1 MSAKFDT
8 SSYIC
13 IIGSMYTRTI
23 IPPAQKSFFLFGPR
37 GVGKTTWAK
46 QTFPDALYFD
56 LLEPATFNKLITN
69 PQELEKFIDK
79 DYSGWVIIDEIQRVP
94 ELLNQVH
101 RLIELRKYKFL
112 LTGSSARK
120 LRKMG
125 QNLLAGR
132 ALVYHLHPLTV
143 RELGQDFDLDEMLK
157 FGGLPGVFVNDDKK
171 KFLDSYVQTYLQE
184 EIQQEGITRNLG
196 GFARFLE
203 TASFSQGSVLN
214 VSAVAREAMVERK
227 VVENYFNIL
236 EDLLTAVR
244 IPVFSKKAKRK
255 LVTHTKFYFF
265 DTGIYQTI
273 RPRGPLDRPEE
284 IYGVALESLFL
295 QNLWAVNDYFNF
307 GYKIYYYRTVLGAE
321 VDFIL
326 YGERGIVAFEIKRS
340 DKISRSD
347 FRGLKS
353 FLSDYP
359 MAKGI
364 LVYGGAR
371 KMHEENIN
379 VIPISEALKTLAD
392 LL

>member
-1 MSAKFDT
+1 
-8 SSYIC
+8 
-13 IIGSMYTRTI
+13 MYSRKLV
-23 IPPAQKSFFLFGPR
+23 PPVQKSFFLFGPR
-37 GVGKTTWAK
+37 GVGKTTWVR
-46 QTFPDALYFD
+46 QTFPEALYFD
-56 LLEPATFNKLITN
+56 LLEPATFNQLIAR
-69 PQELEKFIDK
+69 PQDLEKMIDE
-79 DYSGWVIIDEIQRVP
+79 DYSGWIIIDEIQRVP

-101 RLIELRKYKFL
+101 RLIELKKYKFL

-132 ALVYHLHPLTV
+132 ALVYQLHPLTV
-143 RELGQDFDLDEMLK
+143 LELGGDFNLDEVLK
-157 FGGLPGVFVNDDKK
+157 FGGLPGVYSENDKQ
-171 KFLDSYVQTYLQE
+171 KFLESYVQTYLQE

-227 VVENYFNIL
+227 VVENYFTIL

-255 LVTHTKFYFF
+255 LITHTKFYFF
-265 DTGIYQTI
+265 DTGIYQAI
-273 RPRGPLDRPEE
+273 RPKGPLDRPEE

-295 QNLWAVNDYFNF
+295 QNLWAVNDYLNL
-307 GYKIYYYRTVLGAE
+307 GYKIYYYHTTLGTE

-340 DKISRSD
+340 AKYSRSD
-347 FRGLKS
+347 LRGLKA
-353 FLSDYP
+353 FLADYP
-359 MAKGI
+359 AAKGI
-364 LVYGGAR
+364 LIYGGTR
-371 KMHEENIN
+371 KMYEGKIK